1 NTGSNDLRL
10 DAAVESEPGRRET
23 GDAPFAAVRRGPN
36 GAERSGGG
44 YAAADAREQRRRR
57 IVRNGHGRKRS
68 GLVEADAAGGQR
80 RTVEEDRDGS
90 CASSVGDRSIGIGP
104 RVHEC
109 RAAGHEAA
117 PVAVE
122 EVEERN
128 GATVAGSCGRKRSV
142 PEACKGFGDPDQ
154 RDARRVVGIAVAV
167 GVDGTLEPRE
177 DLIGAAVDGPSRRRV
192 PLPAGDT
199 NREHR
204 RARRDAG
211 KSRRTA

>member
-80 RTVEEDRDGS
+80 RTLEEDRDGS

-128 GATVAGSCGRKRSV
+128 GATVAGRCGRT
-142 PEACKGFGDPDQ
+142 D
-154 RDARRVVGIAVAV
+154 
-167 GVDGTLEPRE
+167 
-177 DLIGAAVDGPSRRRV
+177 SRRADFRV
-192 PLPAGDT
+192 DRLGRPDRPRQRPGAVELHVEARAQDDT
-199 NREHR
+199 YL
-204 RARRDAG
+204 
-211 KSRRTA
+211 S